1 MNIVFAGTPEFAKNI
16 LNGLIAHSELTI
28 LGVFTQ
34 PDRPKGRGQHM
45 LACPTK
51 ELALSRQLSVYQFS
65 NLRTPENQ
73 AAVLDALPWDKI
85 DLLITAAYGLIL
97 PRYLLD
103 LPKYGCWNV
112 HASLLP
118 RWRGASPIQ
127 QAILAGDKQSGV
139 TLMQMGEGLDD
150 GDMLWQEKCDITPQD
165 TYLSLEQKLAHIGSD
180 LLTQALNQ
188 FIENPQCLNP
198 IKQNA
203 QLVTHAPKITKEEAH
218 IDWTLPAEIIERKIR
233 AFSPAPGCFTFYQNQ
248 RIKIWGAEVLTQ
260 QTTLSPG
267 TIIDIS
273 PEGLAVQAGNQSI
286 LRLTNCQLPGKNK
299 APFHQILNGH
309 PDFFVIQTELN

>member
-16 LNGLIAHSELTI
+16 LNGLIAHSGITI

-51 ELALSRQLSVYQFS
+51 ELALMHDLPVYQFNS
-65 NLRTPENQ
+65 LRTSENQ
-73 AAVLDALPWDKI
+73 AAVLDSLPWDKI

-97 PRYLLD
+97 PRYLLE

-127 QAILAGDKQSGV
+127 QAILAGDKQSGI

-180 LLTQALNQ
+180 LLTRALSQ
-188 FIENPQCLNP
+188 FIDNPSCLNP
-198 IKQNA
+198 IKQDN
-203 QLVTHAPKITKEEAH
+203 QFVTHAPKITKEEAH
-218 IDWTLPAEIIERKIR
+218 IDWTLSADVIERKIR
-233 AFSPAPGCFTFYQNQ
+233 AFSPAPGCFTFYENQ
-248 RIKIWGAEVLTQ
+248 RIKIWEATVLSQKASNT
-260 QTTLSPG
+260 PG
-267 TIIDIS
+267 TIIDIL
-273 PEGLAVQAGNQSI
+273 PEGLIVQAGNQSI
-286 LRLTNCQLPGKNK
+286 LRLTHCQLPGKSK
-299 APFHQILNGH
+299 APFSQILNGH
-309 PDFFVIQTELN
+309 PNFFVVQTGLN

>member
-16 LNGLIAHSELTI
+16 LNGLIAHSGLSI

-45 LACPTK
+45 IACPTK
-51 ELALSRQLSVYQFS
+51 ALAQSHQLPVYQFQS
-65 NLRTPENQ
+65 LRTPENQ
-73 AAVLDALPWDKI
+73 SAVLAALPWDKI

-127 QAILAGDKQSGV
+127 QAILAGDKQTGV

-150 GDMLWQEKCDITPQD
+150 GDMLWQNKCDITPQD
-165 TYLSLEQKLAHIGSD
+165 TYLSLEQKLAQIGSD
-180 LLTQALNQ
+180 LLIQALNQ
-188 FIENPQCLNP
+188 FVENPACLTP
-198 IKQNA
+198 VKQDA
-203 QLVTHAPKITKEEAH
+203 ELVTHAPKITKEEAH
-218 IDWTLPAEIIERKIR
+218 LDWTLPAEVIERKIR
-233 AFSPAPGCFTFYQNQ
+233 ALDPAPGCFTFYQNQ
-248 RIKIWGAEVLTQ
+248 RIKIWGAQILPQ
-260 QTTLSPG
+260 QSFQPPG
-267 TIIDIS
+267 TILDIK
-273 PEGLAVQAGNQSI
+273 PEGLMIQAGNQSV
-286 LRLTNCQLPGKNK
+286 LCLTHCQLPGKNK
-299 APFHQILNGH
+299 APFSQILNGH
-309 PDFFVIQTELN
+309 PDFFALQTELN